1 LGKTGFVHILSA
13 EPFVKGEV
21 NIYGCSYG
29 AEVPQVKDR
38 SKFNILVIHKEISVA
53 KIWAGQREFTM
64 AEDFLKKNRAYN
76 LILCGDIHKKFIVQD
91 EGRIICNT
99 GCLIRKSVD
108 LWEHKPGFYV
118 YDLEKK
124 EIEWVE
130 IPHELP
136 EKVMSKEHLIRE
148 EEKKK
153 LRENFISSVGEYE
166 VDIELS
172 FKDNLEIFLKE
183 QKIETGVTNK
193 LSILMEGK
201 NKK

>member
-1 LGKTGFVHILSA
+1 
-13 EPFVKGEV
+13 
-21 NIYGCSYG
+21 
-29 AEVPQVKDR
+29 
-38 SKFNILVIHKEISVA
+38 
-53 KIWAGQREFTM
+53 M
-64 AEDFLKKNRAYN
+64 
-76 LILCGDIHKKFIVQD
+76 
-91 EGRIICNT
+91 
-99 GCLIRKSVD
+99 
-108 LWEHKPGFYV
+108 WEHKPGFYV